1 MFNVKA
7 DLPQNVSGKYTY
19 YQSAFDLKK
28 CCWNYTMF
36 SLGFLGFFPGNGVYV
51 SKKKDEADHSR
62 SEAV

>member
-36 SLGFLGFFPGNGVYV
+36 SLGFLVFFSWKWGLCLKEEG
-51 SKKKDEADHSR
+51 
-62 SEAV
+62 